1 MQLQKMVVSFS
12 PENNVHYWLGGVD
25 TTASVCIKD
34 KRHKAA
40 ASKQARKKQVVVN
53 QTIYCCQNL
62 AATSNEIKMNG
73 NRMDKNEQK
82 RLSSSKFGR
91 SLFYEKTIE

>member
-12 PENNVHYWLGGVD
+12 PENNVHYWLGGAD

-40 ASKQARKKQVVVN
+40 SKEVVVK

-82 RLSSSKFGR
+82 RLSSSKFGK
-91 SLFYEKTIE
+91 SLFYEKND

>member
-12 PENNVHYWLGGVD
+12 PENNVHYWLGGAD

-40 ASKQARKKQVVVN
+40 ASKQASKEEASGCKSN
-53 QTIYCCQNL
+53 NL
-62 AATSNEIKMNG
+62 LLSK
-73 NRMDKNEQK
+73 
-82 RLSSSKFGR
+82 SSSNF
-91 SLFYEKTIE
+91 